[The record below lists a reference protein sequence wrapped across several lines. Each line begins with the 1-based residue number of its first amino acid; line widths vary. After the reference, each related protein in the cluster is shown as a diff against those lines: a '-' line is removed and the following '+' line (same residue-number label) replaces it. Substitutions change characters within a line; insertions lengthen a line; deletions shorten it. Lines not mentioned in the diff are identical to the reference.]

1 MTDLQERILQL
12 LKEIDSLCREND
24 IEYYLAAGTALG
36 AVRHHGF
43 LPWDDDAD
51 IYMTADNW
59 KKFYALC
66 DALPENRT
74 LVSVEESFDAGY
86 PMSRYVDLTSTRLF
100 RYLCASPQPAGLIV
114 DILVLDPVADDEDCI
129 KDYIVALTEYT
140 SLLCRGTG
148 HTYRCPYRTD
158 FAYYLDRSKKV
169 GRDRVLTELRD
180 KMLQCTSE
188 DGGVF
193 IQRDATVPHVWKKEV
208 FGKPQYVPF
217 EDTRLPIA
225 EHYYEHLCEAFD
237 EDWINIP
244 DGAGRVTHIKGVNLH
259 ISNNNAFSDYEKL
272 VDMKEADDLYTQR
285 YEMDNLQGPSHLAYQ
300 WKKLKLADLKVR
312 LYYEKHWQD
321 PTALLDRLL
330 QGECDYLDD
339 YFSEYRVVQCHR
351 EFIGNIAIEG
361 WSRSKAPYYI
371 DLGDEFLY
379 VFCRYLLH
387 QGSLHKVTRILKA
400 REAYGPLNDR
410 CLEIKGLTDTIQRA
424 CSCMEQAAY
433 TQAYQLAADMLQDY
447 PENKY
452 LNDILFASRYLSGEE
467 EEEAFKQEIMSSDFR
482 DDVLLSIYADIL
494 WKEGDCEGALQTY
507 RDLLPITHNG
517 LILQSIKERVKEDRK
532 LDHRLKVKLG
542 EAEPTAAEGSA
553 KDPYMVPIQKCL
565 LDLLQEI
572 DRICTDHQIRYYLI
586 DRSLLS
592 AVRYKGFES
601 LDCELSIAIMAED
614 VDVFLTAVQESMPD
628 NRYVECMNDSP
639 DFPHLSIHYGS
650 EETLDISATNWGDYQ
665 KHGISITVEI
675 IRREESSKFVRL
687 YHQLLE
693 SVWRMRDYP
702 ETTDKKTIRLYRFF
716 NKRLSRN
723 REASAKKMFHRLV
736 HAKGRKEGR
745 LFINPESR
753 SGRDCFPAKVFA
765 EAVYIDF
772 DGFKVPLPCGYE
784 EVLSREFGSGWRHEE
799 AYDPMIPATRVLS
812 AEIPYR
818 ELFQKAQDEGVDL
831 SDVWKA
837 RQIFDSKKRKYN
849 YINHMV
855 HDIWTKLFFAGER
868 INQWDD
874 YRGKKEILREAFEE
888 HDTEKLA
895 VLMDS
900 YIKAATEYS
909 REGLGMKFD
918 EEVFGYLKYILT
930 EQGEDTLFKNIE
942 KNVPEQLE
950 VPVVIRTHDGKI
962 VN

>member
-1 MTDLQERILQL
+1 MTDLQERILEL

-59 KKFYALC
+59 KKFYALRER
-66 DALPENRT
+66 LPENRT
-74 LVSVEESFDAGY
+74 LVSVEENFDAGY
-86 PMSRYVDLTSTRLF
+86 PMNRYVDLASTRLF
-100 RYLCASPQPAGLIV
+100 RYLCACPQPAGLIV
-114 DILVLDPVADDEDCI
+114 DILVLDPVKDDEACI

-148 HTYRCPYRTD
+148 HTYRCPYKTD

-208 FGKPQYVPF
+208 FGKPNYVTF
-217 EDTRLPIA
+217 EDTKLPIA
-225 EHYYEHLCEAFD
+225 EHYYEHLCGAFD
-237 EDWINIP
+237 EDWLNIP

-272 VDMKEADDLYTQR
+272 VDMKEVDDLYTQR
-285 YEMDNLQGPSHLAYQ
+285 YEMDNLQGPYHLAYQ

-321 PTALLDRLL
+321 PAELLSKLK
-330 QGECDYLDD
+330 QGEIDYLDE
-339 YFSEYRVVQCHR
+339 YFCEYKFTQCHR

-361 WSRSKAPYYI
+361 WSRSQDPYYI
-371 DLGDEFLY
+371 NLGDEFLY

-387 QGSLHKVTRILKA
+387 QGALHKVVRILKA
-400 REAYGPLNDR
+400 REAYGPFSDQ
-410 CLEIKGLTDTIQRA
+410 CMEIKRLTDTIKHA
-424 CSCMEQAAY
+424 CSCVEQADY
-433 TQAYQLAADMLQDY
+433 DQAYQLVADMTQAY
-447 PENKY
+447 PEDKY
-452 LNDILFASRYLSGEE
+452 LHDIFFASRYLSGK
-467 EEEAFKQEIMSSDFR
+467 EEAETLKQEIMSNDFK

-494 WKEGDCEGALQTY
+494 WKEGDQEGALQTY
-507 RDLLPITHNG
+507 QDLMPITHNG
-517 LILQSIKERVKEDRK
+517 LILQSMKARVAEDRELAYK
-532 LDHRLKVKLG
+532 LKIKMG
-542 EAEPTAAEGSA
+542 EAEPPSADGSS
-553 KDPYMVPIQKCL
+553 KDPYMIPVQKCL
-565 LDLLQEI
+565 LGLLQEI
-572 DRICTDHQIRYYLI
+572 DQICTDHQIKFYLI

-592 AVRYKGFES
+592 AIRCHGFERQA
-601 LDCELSIAIMAED
+601 CELNIAIMAED
-614 VDVFLTAVQESMPD
+614 VDKFLRAVRESIPE
-628 NRYVECMNDSP
+628 NRYVECMADSAN
-639 DFPHLSIHYGS
+639 FPHLSIHYGS
-650 EETLDISATNWGDYQ
+650 EETLDFNTTNWGDYQ
-665 KHGISITVEI
+665 QHGIRLTVEI
-675 IRREESSKFVRL
+675 IRPAESNKFVKL

-702 ETTDKKTIRLYRFF
+702 ETTDKKMIRLYRFF
-716 NKRLSRN
+716 NKRFSRN
-723 REASAKKMFHRLV
+723 REASAKKMFHKLV
-736 HAKGRKEGR
+736 HTKGHKGGR

-753 SGRDCFPAKVFA
+753 SGRDYFSAKSFA
-765 EAVYIDF
+765 EQVF
-772 DGFKVPLPCGYE
+772 VGFEGFNAPIPCGYK
-784 EVLSREFGSGWRHEE
+784 EVLSREFGRGWMQEE
-799 AYDPMIPATRVLS
+799 EFDPMIPATRVLS
-812 AEIPYR
+812 TEFSYQEVFRKAE
-818 ELFQKAQDEGVDL
+818 DEGIDL
-831 SDVWKA
+831 SDAWRS
-837 RQIFDSKKRKYN
+837 RQIFDSKKNQYN
-849 YINHMV
+849 YINHRV

-874 YRGKKEILREAFEE
+874 YRDKKEMLQEVFEE
-888 HDTEKLA
+888 HDIEKLA
-895 VLMDS
+895 VLMDP

-918 EEVFGYLKYILT
+918 EEVFGYLKYLLK
-930 EQGEDTLFKNIE
+930 EQGKDALFKTIE